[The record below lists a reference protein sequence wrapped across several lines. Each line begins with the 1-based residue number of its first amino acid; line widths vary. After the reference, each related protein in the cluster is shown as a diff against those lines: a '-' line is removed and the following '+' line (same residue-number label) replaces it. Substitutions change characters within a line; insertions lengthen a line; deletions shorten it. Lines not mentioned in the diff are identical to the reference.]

1 VNDLARFERIFGL
14 IISLVLIVCVLVTG
28 LFGVFFLLNF
38 EEIHTLMSLVSL
50 IKLEYVEQTPM
61 KDLLKGAASG
71 MVDALGDPYS
81 VYMDAGETGWIYDYV
96 HGVTGGIGVTF
107 SGQKDMEDRIIIRSI
122 LKDSPAERE
131 GLQVNDAIM
140 EVDGKALSGYSAEE
154 SIAMV
159 RGVPGT
165 TVELTVLR
173 PEAPDRLRFTLI
185 RDEIDIPTS
194 SSGMLPEGDT
204 RNRKIGYVM
213 LSRFASNTPGM
224 VEEQLRDLTDEGM
237 EALILDLRDNPGGDV
252 ASVTKIARHFIPDG
266 ILARPVSRSGEAED
280 FVVEDSEMLKLPF
293 VILINGGS
301 ASASEILAGAVQ
313 DYQTGVL
320 VGTRSYGKASIQVIY
335 NLPDGGGLKMTV
347 AKYLTPNGR
356 DIGGVGIE
364 PDISLEFDAQ
374 DGMDNQ
380 LRQAVQV
387 LLERLEPEAEA
398 DAARAS

>member
-1 VNDLARFERIFGL
+1 
-14 IISLVLIVCVLVTG
+14 

-38 EEIHTLMSLVSL
+38 EEVHTLMRLVSL

-61 KDLLKGAASG
+61 KDLLKGAAAG

-107 SGQKDMEDRIIIRSI
+107 SGQKDMEDRIVIRSI
-122 LKDSPAERE
+122 LKDSPAEHE

-173 PEAPDRLRFTLI
+173 PEEPERLRFTLI

-194 SSGMLPEGDT
+194 SAGMLPEEDT
-204 RNRKIGYVM
+204 LDRKIGYLM
-213 LSRFASNTPGM
+213 LARFASNTPGM
-224 VEEQLRDLTDEGM
+224 VEEQLRDLADQGM

-252 ASVTKIARHFIPDG
+252 ASVTKIARHFIPNG
-266 ILARPVSRSGEAED
+266 VLARPVSRGGEADD

-335 NLPDGGGLKMTV
+335 NLPDGGGLKMTI
-347 AKYLTPNGR
+347 AKYLTPDGR

-364 PDISLEFDAQ
+364 PDISLELDAG
-374 DGMDNQ
+374 DAENGGDSQ
-380 LRQAVQV
+380 LRQAVRV
-387 LLERLEPEAEA
+387 LLERLEPETEVP
-398 DAARAS
+398 RAS

>member
-1 VNDLARFERIFGL
+1 MVI
-14 IISLVLIVCVLVTG
+14 CVLVTG

-38 EEIHTLMSLVSL
+38 EEVHTLMRLVSL

-61 KDLLKGAASG
+61 KDLLKGAAAG

-107 SGQKDMEDRIIIRSI
+107 SGQKDMEDRIVIRSI
-122 LKDSPAERE
+122 LKDSPAEHE

-173 PEAPDRLRFTLI
+173 PEEPERLRFTLI

-194 SSGMLPEGDT
+194 SAGMLPEEDT
-204 RNRKIGYVM
+204 LDRKIGYLM
-213 LSRFASNTPGM
+213 LARFASNTPGM
-224 VEEQLRDLTDEGM
+224 VEEQLRDLADQGM

-252 ASVTKIARHFIPDG
+252 ASVTKIARHFIPNG
-266 ILARPVSRSGEAED
+266 VLARPVSRGGEADD

-335 NLPDGGGLKMTV
+335 NLPDGGGLKMTI
-347 AKYLTPNGR
+347 AKYLTPDGR

-364 PDISLEFDAQ
+364 PDISLELDAG
-374 DGMDNQ
+374 DAENGGDSQ
-380 LRQAVQV
+380 LRQAVRV
-387 LLERLEPEAEA
+387 LLERLEPETEVP
-398 DAARAS
+398 RAS